1 MSHAAHHSAANHSA
15 PNHDPTVPRG
25 ALIGAAALLVF
36 VMAMAG
42 AVKAGF
48 IPIAADPSAS
58 RAAAQVAPS
67 QTRLLRFTDRAD
79 GAVVVSDAGTGAE
92 VSVIGFGEGGFVRA
106 TLRGMAKVRATKGIG
121 SQPPF
126 KLTLW
131 DNGAL
136 SLSDPET
143 GRDAEIHGFGQD
155 HSRMFAEMLKDKDA

>member
-1 MSHAAHHSAANHSA
+1 MSHAAQHNHA
-15 PNHDPTVPRG
+15 RHDPTVPRG
-25 ALIGAAALLVF
+25 ALIGAALLLSF

-48 IPIAADPSAS
+48 IPVSADPGAS
-58 RAAAQVAPS
+58 RAAAQVAPA

-79 GAVVVSDAGTGAE
+79 GAVVVSDAATGDDIT
-92 VSVIGFGEGGFVRA
+92 VIGFGEGGFVRA
-106 TLRGMAKVRATKGIG
+106 TMRRMAKVRAAQGIG
-121 SQPPF
+121 AEPPF

-143 GRDAEIHGFGQD
+143 GGDAEIHGFGQD
-155 HSRMFAEMLKDKDA
+155 HSKMFADMLKEIGA